1 MTTIALQDSSAQ
13 AENLPETSTTIS
25 LKDSSAKPGNQPT
38 EVQTLSEARIL
49 PDGAQP
55 IMSETK
61 SSYKNTISE
70 KDGDVFVNNHY
81 FIPYIL

>member
-1 MTTIALQDSSAQ
+1 MTAITLQGPSAQ
-13 AENLPETSTTIS
+13 PES
-25 LKDSSAKPGNQPT
+25 KPT
-38 EVQTLSEARIL
+38 EVKTLSEARIL

-55 IMSETK
+55 IMSETEN
-61 SSYKNTISE
+61 SYENVISE